1 MASSTTGQIDWT
13 SKTHT
18 VALFLAVALRVADE
32 QKPIKH
38 RDLGTVGTVGSIFSF
53 YPGPLPIP
61 EDLKV
66 IL

>member
-1 MASSTTGQIDWT
+1 MVSSTAGHIGST
-13 SKTHT
+13 SKTDT

-53 YPGPLPIP
+53 YSGPLPIP

>member
-32 QKPIKH
+32 QKSP
-38 RDLGTVGTVGSIFSF
+38 
-53 YPGPLPIP
+53 
-61 EDLKV
+61 
-66 IL
+66 